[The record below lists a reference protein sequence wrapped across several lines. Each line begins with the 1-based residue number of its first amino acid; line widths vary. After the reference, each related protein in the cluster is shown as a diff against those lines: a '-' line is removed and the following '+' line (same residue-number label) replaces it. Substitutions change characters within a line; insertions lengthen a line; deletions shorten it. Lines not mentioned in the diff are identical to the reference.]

1 MAARAPIRVVVADDS
16 ALMRRMLSDL
26 FSSSPDF
33 QVVGVAHNGLDA
45 VQKVKELRPDVVT
58 MDLQMPHLDGYGAIK
73 QIMAEAP
80 TPILVLSALT
90 VEGAEAT
97 VLALEAGAVDF
108 LTKPGRDTDLDAW
121 RAELLLKA
129 KTAAFSRPAR
139 FSLARS
145 SRPASPQA
153 KRNQKA
159 RKAAELVLGEGPQ
172 GRRVLGIGASTGGPR
187 ALQELISALPG
198 DLPVGVVVVQ
208 HMPAGFTRSM
218 AERINSFSRLEVKEA
233 EEGEKVAPGKVL
245 IAPGDYHLRV
255 NQREEVVLSKD
266 APIGALRPA
275 VDVTFFA
282 LAEVYQSGTLGVVL
296 TVMGSDGTKG
306 AGAIKRAGGLVL
318 VEDSS
323 TCVVFGMPRSV
334 IEEGYADLA
343 LPLPELAGA
352 ITRIVTRRP

>member
-1 MAARAPIRVVVADDS
+1 MAAGAPIKVVVADDS
-16 ALMRRMLSDL
+16 ALMRRMLSDF

-33 QVVGVAHNGLDA
+33 QVVGVAHNGLEA
-45 VQKVKELRPDVVT
+45 VQKVRELRPDLVT
-58 MDLQMPHLDGYGAIK
+58 MDLQMPLLDGYGAIK

-108 LTKPGRDTDLDAW
+108 LPKPQRGADLDAW
-121 RAELLLKA
+121 RSELLLKA
-129 KTAAFSRPAR
+129 KTVALSHPAR
-139 FSLARS
+139 FSLTRS
-145 SRPASPQA
+145 GHPVAPQVE
-153 KRNQKA
+153 RSWESG
-159 RKAAELVLGEGPQ
+159 RAAELILREGPR
-172 GRRVLGIGASTGGPR
+172 GRRVVGIGASTGGPR

-208 HMPAGFTRSM
+208 HMPAGFTRTM
-218 AERINSFSRLEVKEA
+218 AERINSFSQLEVKEA

-255 NQREEVVLSKD
+255 NQREEVVLSKE

-275 VDVTFFA
+275 VDITFSA
-282 LAEVYQSGTLGVVL
+282 LAEVYQRGTLGVVL
-296 TVMGSDGTKG
+296 TGMGSDGTKG
-306 AGAIKRAGGLVL
+306 ARAIKRAGGLIL

-343 LPLPELAGA
+343 LPLPELARA
-352 ITRIVTRRP
+352 ITRIVTQRP